1 MKMLIAVALVLSQ
14 VAVAQ
19 TYDYS
24 KKWGIGG
31 SVGYNTP
38 VFGNPLNT
46 AADGDSL
53 WGAHLRYHYNQAS
66 GVELAF
72 SRHELSDTKIAAQV
86 TDVTWFKRLAPT
98 SRFSPLFGLGAGVV
112 DLTNYDPGNLKLGL
126 KARAGAE
133 YAINKAFSIGANVD
147 YQHINKM
154 LFSDNLPTRNG
165 HILAGRVAL
174 TWYFGGAA
182 AAAAAATTAVVA
194 KAEAAVT
201 ETDSD
206 NDGVSDKKD
215 KCPNSAAGTVVN
227 AYGCAEAEKAT
238 VKLNV
243 QFASGKADLNSA
255 YDSDLKEIADFMQT
269 HPNTKIQI
277 QGHTDNTGAKAL
289 NKKLS
294 QARADAV
301 KGYLVSKLGADA
313 SRLESIGYGDEQPV
327 ADNNTTTG
335 RQENR
340 RVIAVISE

>member
-1 MKMLIAVALVLSQ
+1 MKKLIAVALLLSQ

-46 AADGDSL
+46 AADGDSV
-53 WGAHLRYHYNQAS
+53 WGAHVRYHYNQAT
-66 GVELAF
+66 GIELAYA
-72 SRHELSDTKIAAQV
+72 RHELSDTKIAAQV

-98 SRFSPLFGLGAGVV
+98 SRFSPLFGIGAGVV
-112 DLTNYDPGNLKLGL
+112 DLSNYQPSNLKLGL

-133 YAINKAFSIGANVD
+133 YALSQSWSLGANVD

-182 AAAAAATTAVVA
+182 KAAAAATTAAVT
-194 KAEAAVT
+194 KAVTTVT

-206 NDGVSDKKD
+206 NDGVSDKND
-215 KCPNSAAGTVVN
+215 KCPNSAAGTTVN

-255 YDSDLKEIADFMQT
+255 YDADLKDIASFMQT
-269 HPNTKIQI
+269 HPTTKIQI
-277 QGHTDNTGAKAL
+277 QGHTDNTGSKAL

-294 QARADAV
+294 QSRADAV
-301 KGYLVSKLGADA
+301 KNYLVSKLGADA
-313 SRLESIGYGDEQPV
+313 SRLESMGFGDEQPV
-327 ADNNTTTG
+327 ADNTTAAG

-340 RVIAVISE
+340 RVIAIISE